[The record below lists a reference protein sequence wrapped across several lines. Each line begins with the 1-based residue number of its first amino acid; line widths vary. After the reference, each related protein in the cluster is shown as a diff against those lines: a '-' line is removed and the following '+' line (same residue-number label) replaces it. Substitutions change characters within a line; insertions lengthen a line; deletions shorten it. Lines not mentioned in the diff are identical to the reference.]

1 MRDFAGQDL
10 RNWVSKKAMR
20 DFDFSK
26 KQAKEFA
33 DIEIGFQQL
42 VFARKPEH
50 FRNGLFL
57 LEENGDEGQRY
68 IDAYQTLARRSEFLQ
83 QSLEEDAKAAF
94 FQLQLYPLRTCADTA
109 AKFIYADKA
118 ALYAEQKRG
127 GCVNWYA
134 AESDAA
140 YYRTVQDTLQYE
152 KQRQGKWR
160 WIMDPWQSAFRK
172 RGAVLPNL
180 LSAGRVASLDYADL
194 GIASEKPFHVFRGA
208 AEKRFLDLYNRG
220 SGFVEWWIESA
231 PEWLKFSER
240 QGIVCRDQRIWISL
254 DWERVPQG
262 SFDTEI
268 AICWYNSEKRL
279 CKKIEV
285 FHVENIRIEEFP
297 QKTYFETDGKI
308 LIPAALPSQTFRD
321 PDAEVLWLIQHDLG
335 RMGISLRSEKAEFAD
350 DDGRKAVSAS
360 QVRYSVWFALS
371 GSYQLKL
378 YRLPTL
384 NERGMQRME
393 IGLDNQ
399 NGKTLFGNAV
409 TGTEKW
415 AKGVLEN
422 VEVLETEIAVSS
434 AGYHEITLNP
444 IDSGCVI
451 EKIELRRK
459 NGKDV
464 RVNP

>member
-10 RNWVSKKAMR
+10 RKWVSKKAMR
-20 DFDFSK
+20 DFDFSE

-262 SFDTEI
+262 SFDTQI
-268 AICWYNSEKRL
+268 
-279 CKKIEV
+279 
-285 FHVENIRIEEFP
+285 
-297 QKTYFETDGKI
+297 D
-308 LIPAALPSQTFRD
+308 
-321 PDAEVLWLIQHDLG
+321 
-335 RMGISLRSEKAEFAD
+335 
-350 DDGRKAVSAS
+350 RK
-360 QVRYSVWFALS
+360 SV
-371 GSYQLKL
+371 
-378 YRLPTL
+378 
-384 NERGMQRME
+384 
-393 IGLDNQ
+393 
-399 NGKTLFGNAV
+399 V
-409 TGTEKW
+409 
-415 AKGVLEN
+415 
-422 VEVLETEIAVSS
+422 
-434 AGYHEITLNP
+434 
-444 IDSGCVI
+444 
-451 EKIELRRK
+451 
-459 NGKDV
+459 
-464 RVNP
+464 